1 MSATLPATAIIAVRL
16 HATDR
21 DRVQMHFLQL
31 SADDRRLRFGAT
43 LSDESV
49 IDYVQRIDF
58 ESDGIFAVGDD
69 DLRLIG
75 VLHIAHVMHVDSG
88 AELGL
93 SVLDGAR
100 GMGIGNALFARAT
113 MYLRNRA
120 VREVII
126 HCLSENEAMM
136 HLAHKHGMQL
146 SRNGADSEARLTLPL
161 ATSET
166 IMLEWLQDQQASYVG
181 TLRENTKHARSV
193 LSMLQAHTIPARP

>member
-1 MSATLPATAIIAVRL
+1 MSATLPAIAIRL
-16 HATDR
+16 HANDR
-21 DRVQMHFLQL
+21 DRLQVHFLQL
-31 SADDRRLRFGAT
+31 SPDDRRLRFGAT
-43 LSDESV
+43 LSNQSL

-58 ESDGIFAVGDD
+58 DSDGIFAVTDD

-75 VLHIAHVMHVDSG
+75 VVHIAQVDSG

-93 SVLDGAR
+93 SVLNGVR

-113 MYLRNRA
+113 MHLRNRA

-126 HCLSENEAMM
+126 HCLSENAAMM

-146 SRNGADSEARLTLPL
+146 FRDGSDSEARLILPL

-166 IMLEWLQDQQASYVG
+166 IMLEWLQDQQARYVG
-181 TLRENTKHARSV
+181 TLRENTRLAGAIMAIVQPRAKA
-193 LSMLQAHTIPARP
+193 A

>member
-16 HATDR
+16 HDIDR
-21 DRVQMHFLQL
+21 DRIQGHFLQL

-49 IDYVQRIDF
+49 IDYIQRIDF
-58 ESDGIFAVGDD
+58 ESDGIFAVSDD

-75 VLHIAHVMHVDSG
+75 VVHIAHVTHVDSG

-126 HCLSENEAMM
+126 HCLNENAAMM
-136 HLAHKHGMQL
+136 HLAHKHGMHL
-146 SRNGADSEARLTLPL
+146 SRDGTDSEARLTLPL

-166 IMLEWLQDQQASYVG
+166 IMLEWLQDQQASYVD
-181 TLRENTKHARSV
+181 TLRENTRLARSM
-193 LSMLQAHTIPARP
+193 LSILQANTSRSAN